1 MEFRFQDG
9 TKLILDE
16 GVDVAKFL
24 ANRGAPQA
32 AEVKKIF
39 DAHDYNLQ
47 VVPGSFLKIFT
58 LDAKEIH
65 ELSLVLEEIDTLGLK
80 EIFEANL
87 NVQVFKRVFLER
99 VKKCLDEGIP
109 FVNSDHTFVRSLYN
123 SNDFASFI
131 STMPSQEKNV
141 EAANLDEEDNMVKA
155 EIIKE
160 LGMINESN
168 DDPTL
173 TFVISSII
181 ANLDGVILSDNKA
194 YRTMGV
200 RHLIENALQG
210 ISLDPVMQSVVDT
223 KILVNFPLEP
233 NMERGI

>member
-1 MEFRFQDG
+1 
-9 TKLILDE
+9 
-16 GVDVAKFL
+16 
-24 ANRGAPQA
+24 
-32 AEVKKIF
+32 
-39 DAHDYNLQ
+39 
-47 VVPGSFLKIFT
+47 
-58 LDAKEIH
+58 
-65 ELSLVLEEIDTLGLK
+65 
-80 EIFEANL
+80 
-87 NVQVFKRVFLER
+87 
-99 VKKCLDEGIP
+99 
-109 FVNSDHTFVRSLYN
+109 
-123 SNDFASFI
+123 
-131 STMPSQEKNV
+131 
-141 EAANLDEEDNMVKA
+141 
-155 EIIKE
+155 
-160 LGMINESN
+160 MINENN